1 MESESSKSGV
11 LNGQIEYLRK
21 REKDLETVKVEN
33 SQSMQKL
40 QDNLNTSQKQI
51 EELTFGKNVFF
62 NLLKKF

>member
-62 NLLKKF
+62 NLKMF